1 MLRRGHIEGT
11 ISINFSRFK
20 DTRGCKQTG
29 TLERRGGIKM
39 ESLYQTDL
47 YCIDGQLES
56 LLTKLKDATP
66 SERRLALLTLERTVT
81 RFLDRVD
88 AVDQANSAAEMSA

>member
-1 MLRRGHIEGT
+1 VTILLECYVEVILRAQFPLTFPALKIQGDANR
-11 ISINFSRFK
+11 RAPWK
-20 DTRGCKQTG
+20 D
-29 TLERRGGIKM
+29 EGGIKT

-81 RFLDRVD
+81 HFLDRVD
-88 AVDQANSAAEMSA
+88 AVDQAD